1 MYDKSI
7 GNNNIIQNRI
17 YKRRLTSLP
26 QWLSLLPLNWPVEK
40 RRYFTKR
47 ICQRKKINC
56 KRPRSNGNVTGVG
69 ADHRGLQPPRSHFQQ
84 VFVALSHL
92 RNFVKL
98 LYSGKNVQECSI
110 TQNNKIFQTSVE
122 ELQGVEG
129 PASGWQNTTWQGA
142 DLNHFYFNM
151 TKTRQSWTTLT
162 SCEDPGTGRT
172 IRNLLPWTLPS
183 RSVQDFTLKILT
195 RRSWSCTLPRTRRM
209 PTRWTI
215 LSRWLG
221 GGREGG
227 LLLKTTARFPYL

>member
-47 ICQRKKINC
+47 ICRRRKINC
-56 KRPRSNGNVTGVG
+56 KRPRSNGNVAGVG

-110 TQNNKIFQTSVE
+110 SHIQQNIPDKCGRTTRSWGTSFRLTKHHLARCIFQT
-122 ELQGVEG
+122 
-129 PASGWQNTTWQGA
+129 
-142 DLNHFYFNM
+142 FYQISLPSSND
-151 TKTRQSWTTLT
+151 TKIRQSWTTLT
-162 SCEDPGTGRT
+162 
-172 IRNLLPWTLPS
+172 
-183 RSVQDFTLKILT
+183 
-195 RRSWSCTLPRTRRM
+195 
-209 PTRWTI
+209 
-215 LSRWLG
+215 
-221 GGREGG
+221 
-227 LLLKTTARFPYL
+227 